1 MRNIIKD
8 QLRTVSQTIGH
19 SLLRYKPKQSDSKRG
34 LTTEKGGGR
43 GTKQAPPSEAAA
55 PIFANAFGHKLASL
69 KQWDTLTWGV

>member
-34 LTTEKGGGR
+34 LTTERGGER
-43 GTKQAPPSEAAA
+43 KQAPPSEAAA
-55 PIFANAFGHKLASL
+55 PIFASAFGHKLASL